1 MSLTILPAE
10 ILLLI
15 ASSLP
20 AQDIAVLRNTHSRL
34 AKSLELALFDSLQRS
49 TSADLCRRGIYVA
62 ARRGDKSLLKR
73 LYSQGILEKIGPV
86 PLLCQA
92 VKELSLADPTHAAD
106 IIATLISS
114 GVSPNAVNPIGA
126 YMDTPLTLAIQQG
139 NLAIVKVLLSR
150 DDLEINSNAR
160 PGSAVRDAIRLDATE
175 AEPSGVLE
183 TLVKDHRTNTN
194 VSEWTT
200 GRSLLHYAIQTR
212 SPRAVRVL
220 LANPKTDVNA
230 PASLTGTTPLMF
242 AILEGALSPNGIP
255 PRAKMAREAVL
266 RGEAREEDFVGIEEM
281 EGNEGWVFLSK
292 PMCEIVELLLA
303 DRRIEVNAR
312 DVAGQTAL
320 HMAAGR
326 GQGKVV
332 EMLLRRG
339 GVDLG
344 IGNGCREETALEVAR
359 RVGPVGS
366 KIVGMLER
374 VRDGV
379 VGCIYVGGDGA
390 VS

>member
-1 MSLTILPAE
+1 
-10 ILLLI
+10 
-15 ASSLP
+15 
-20 AQDIAVLRNTHSRL
+20 
-34 AKSLELALFDSLQRS
+34 
-49 TSADLCRRGIYVA
+49 
-62 ARRGDKSLLKR
+62 
-73 LYSQGILEKIGPV
+73 
-86 PLLCQA
+86 
-92 VKELSLADPTHAAD
+92 
-106 IIATLISS
+106 
-114 GVSPNAVNPIGA
+114 
-126 YMDTPLTLAIQQG
+126 
-139 NLAIVKVLLSR
+139 
-150 DDLEINSNAR
+150 
-160 PGSAVRDAIRLDATE
+160 
-175 AEPSGVLE
+175 
-183 TLVKDHRTNTN
+183 
-194 VSEWTT
+194 
-200 GRSLLHYAIQTR
+200 
-212 SPRAVRVL
+212 
-220 LANPKTDVNA
+220 
-230 PASLTGTTPLMF
+230 
-242 AILEGALSPNGIP
+242 
-255 PRAKMAREAVL
+255 MAREAVL

-379 VGCIYVGGDGA
+379 VDCIYVGGGGA